1 MSEDKEKLSRI
12 LNLSQDIAQVKDIDV
27 LLERILRE
35 ARLFTNADAG
45 SIYLREGDT
54 LKFNYTQNDTFQS
67 KLPAGKKLVY
77 STFSVAIDNE
87 SIAGYVGNNA
97 EILNIDDTYKI
108 PTDKPYSFDKS
119 FDETSGYRTV
129 SMLTFPLVSQM
140 GTVTGVLQLINAKDS
155 NGNIIPFSKKE
166 EPSIKHFANIATIA
180 IERAQMTRAIIL
192 RMIKMA
198 ELRDPKETGGH
209 VNRVASYA
217 VEVYERWA
225 DKRGIAK
232 EVIERNKDSLRMSA
246 MLHDVG
252 KIAIADAILK
262 KPARLDDDEREIMK
276 QHTWMGAKL
285 FQDTYS
291 EFDDSSL
298 LVALSHHEKWDGTGY
313 PGHVNFVTGK
323 PLPGY
328 EMKDGSA
335 QGKKGEEIPPFGRVV
350 AIADVYDALSNKRAY
365 KEPWDESRV
374 IETLQADVGTHF
386 DPDMMAAFMESLDVI
401 RALANRYPG

>member
-1 MSEDKEKLSRI
+1 MPEDTEKLSRI

-67 KLPAGKKLVY
+67 NLPAGKKLVY
-77 STFSVAIDNE
+77 STFSIAIDNE
-87 SIAGYVGNNA
+87 SIAGYVANNS
-97 EILNIDDTYKI
+97 EILNIEDTYKI
-108 PTDKPYSFDKS
+108 PKDKPYSFDKS

-155 NGNIIPFSKKE
+155 NGNIMPFSIKE
-166 EPSIKHFANIATIA
+166 EPSIRHFANIATIA

-225 DKRGIAK
+225 TKRGIEK

-276 QHTWMGAKL
+276 QHTWLGAKL
-285 FQDTYS
+285 FQDAYS

-298 LVALSHHEKWDGTGY
+298 LVALNHHEKWDGTGY
-313 PGHVNFVTGK
+313 PGHVNYMTGK

-350 AIADVYDALSNKRAY
+350 AIMDVYDALSNRRSY

-374 IETLQADVGTHF
+374 LETLQADAGTHF
-386 DPDMMAAFMESLDVI
+386 DPEMIEAFIESIDVI
-401 RALANRYPG
+401 RALAKRYPG